1 MRWIA
6 ASIVFAALAFS
17 YAISM
22 PFRDC
27 VAGYVTQAKA
37 TDATTRALAAMTCQV
52 RRG

>member
-1 MRWIA
+1 MRWMT
-6 ASIVFAALAFS
+6 ASIVFAAAVLS

-37 TDATTRALAAMTCQV
+37 CDAATRALAAMTCQV

>member
-1 MRWIA
+1 MKWLA
-6 ASIVFAALAFS
+6 ASIVFAALVLS

-27 VAGYVTQAKA
+27 VAGYVTQAKSD
-37 TDATTRALAAMTCQV
+37 DASTRALAAMTCQV

>member
-1 MRWIA
+1 MKWLA
-6 ASIVFAALAFS
+6 ASIVFAALVLS

-27 VAGYVTQAKA
+27 VAGYVIQAKSD
-37 TDATTRALAAMTCQV
+37 DASTRALAAMTCHV

>member
-1 MRWIA
+1 MRWLA
-6 ASIVFAALAFS
+6 ASIVFAALVLS

-27 VAGYVTQAKA
+27 VAGYVTQAKS
-37 TDATTRALAAMTCQV
+37 DDDTTRALAAMTCQV